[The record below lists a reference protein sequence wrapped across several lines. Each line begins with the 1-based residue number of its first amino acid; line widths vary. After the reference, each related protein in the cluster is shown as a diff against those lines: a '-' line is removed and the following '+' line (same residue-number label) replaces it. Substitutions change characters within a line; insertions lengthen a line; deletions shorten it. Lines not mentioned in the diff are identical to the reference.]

1 MVGHCISFFRISWEG
16 LWGVWYVLSNV
27 SQIIL
32 RAVSGPISISMH
44 LRSLTIWWGSNSV
57 LASINLIFCVGV
69 KFRFSISWFNDFFHG
84 AYSRTS
90 LPLNLEVVNFIRPWK
105 ALSCCSRIE
114 ACCSCGGVDTGEGIC
129 SKLWNGIGICV

>member
-1 MVGHCISFFRISWEG
+1 M
-16 LWGVWYVLSNV
+16 WYVLSKV

-44 LRSLTIWWGSNSV
+44 LRSLTIWWGSKSV
-57 LASINLIFCVGV
+57 LASTNFIFCVGV
-69 KFRFSISWFNDFFHG
+69 RLRFSISLFRDFFHG

-90 LPLNLEVVNFIRPWK
+90 LPLNLEVVDFIRFWK

-114 ACCSCGGVDTGEGIC
+114 ACCSCDGVEIGKGIC
-129 SKLWNGIGICV
+129 SKLRNGLGICV